1 MVPMVV
7 THCFVVSTKKSEEII
22 ELIRKLLELED
33 FPIEHRYSDNYD
45 TGEYWRIKVPYDS
58 GKRGDTH
65 INLNYD
71 RFPVPSHAIG
81 WELPSSPTDPEI
93 NKEYGLELSKLDID
107 FIYRLASEL
116 NTEILFWD
124 RKHPDEFI
132 VVATKNPEYEE
143 GKNVPKV
150 LFKRREIN
158 EEVKKRLLQR
168 GY

>member
-1 MVPMVV
+1 VIMAEQ
-7 THCFVVSTKKSEEII
+7 CFVVSTKKSEEII

-33 FPIEHRYSDNYD
+33 FPIEHRYSDNRD
-45 TGEYWRIKVPYDS
+45 TGEYWRIKVPYENEKGAS
-58 GKRGDTH
+58 TS
-65 INLNYD
+65 INLSYD
-71 RFPVPSHAIG
+71 RFPTPSHSIG
-81 WELPSSPTDPEI
+81 WRLPPSPPDPEI

-124 RKHPDEFI
+124 RKHPNEFI

-158 EEVKKRLLQR
+158 EEVKKRLLER